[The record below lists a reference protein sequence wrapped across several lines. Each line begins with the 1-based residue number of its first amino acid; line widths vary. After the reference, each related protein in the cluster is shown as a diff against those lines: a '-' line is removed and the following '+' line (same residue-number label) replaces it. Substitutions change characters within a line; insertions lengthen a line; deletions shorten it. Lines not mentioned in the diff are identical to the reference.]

1 MDFQFLLGLG
11 IIIAWFAVVVW
22 GAVSGIV
29 EAKRTKNW
37 EKVQVA
43 ALSAATIAGPLL
55 TLMPDHVLFGGHTMG
70 LGYILAIASWFA
82 ILCAQPR
89 AQRILT
95 WGLK

>member
-1 MDFQFLLGLG
+1 MSIGGLAMDFQFLLGLG

-43 ALSAATIAGPLL
+43 ALSAATMAGPLL
-55 TLMPDHVLFGGHTMG
+55 TLMPDHVAHTMHG
-70 LGYILAIASWFA
+70 G
-82 ILCAQPR
+82 
-89 AQRILT
+89 
-95 WGLK
+95 G